1 MNRLGEWLRRVWY
14 LLNRRRLDAALRE
27 EMAAHRAQ
35 MNRPGRF
42 GNSLRLREEAH
53 DVWGWRWLDDLG
65 RDLRLG
71 VRTLRRS
78 PGFTLASLAILS
90 VGIGINLAFF
100 QVVDVALLQPLHVTA
115 PQTLVLFHYRSPT
128 FMSTGVPYPV
138 ARFVGAR
145 TDALSAVLVSRGAM
159 GAWGDLG
166 DEIVPGEF
174 VSTNW
179 FDELGASAA
188 AGRVL
193 HAGTDDGP
201 AAPAVVV
208 LSYRFWQRSFGGQFG
223 IIGRTVRLNGQPAV
237 VVGVADAQFRVLAR
251 DDPRFWIPIEQI
263 DAFQPGSHIRTDWVT
278 KNVTMYGRLRPG
290 VSAAVAK
297 TVLAAALDQLSAIRP
312 DAIERGQWLEPY
324 SAVDRFM
331 PPQERRQAWTV
342 VTGVAVLTAIVLM
355 VTCLNLSNLTL
366 VRAISRLREMSI
378 RTALGAGRWRIVRHL
393 GIESVLL
400 ATAGTLG
407 GWVLG
412 VGTTAV
418 VASATEVSLPVGFG
432 FDWRM
437 ALAVSCAALVAT
449 VAIGFAPAWKIGRH
463 DLALAAR
470 DGGERA
476 SQGLHGP
483 RLRQWIVA
491 GQIAG
496 SCVLLIFAGQMLRGL
511 ERALDNGRAFAV
523 DRLAVLAPSPESFSS
538 ATARTSFW
546 EDVRAIIG
554 TQPDTDQMTL
564 VTATPL
570 GDSISTTQYPSVPQV
585 KFQVTGVDPQ
595 FFSTMAIPILAG
607 RAFVRGDTERTAVVI
622 SRRGALEVF
631 GTANV
636 VGRRFVPPTEEEV
649 QAPSGSGTPV
659 IVGIAADAH
668 LSASQATDTVEL
680 YQPLLPSQ
688 AMAMIVRAK
697 ADPARLVVPLRDA
710 ARRVDGHV
718 LPEVRLMRDDFDRTV
733 RGPRLTSTIAGLM
746 ALLALVLTAV
756 GIFGIVAYGVGLR
769 AQEIGI
775 RLALGASAG
784 ALLRMLLRYT
794 LWSGAIGVLVGLAA
808 GWPAGKAFAGAPYYL
823 QGLDLAAYASVG
835 AILFVT
841 GIIAALVPAWR
852 TLHHDPLGAL
862 RHE

>member
-407 GWVLG
+407 CWVLG

-418 VASATEVSLPVGFG
+418 VASATEVSLPVGF
-432 FDWRM
+432 
-437 ALAVSCAALVAT
+437 
-449 VAIGFAPAWKIGRH
+449 
-463 DLALAAR
+463 
-470 DGGERA
+470 
-476 SQGLHGP
+476 
-483 RLRQWIVA
+483 RLRLANGLGRVMRRARGHSRDRIRSRVEDWPSRSGARRARWRRARVP
-491 GQIAG
+491 G
-496 SCVLLIFAGQMLRGL
+496 SPRPTFEAMDRRWSNCGELR
-511 ERALDNGRAFAV
+511 
-523 DRLAVLAPSPESFSS
+523 APH
-538 ATARTSFW
+538 
-546 EDVRAIIG
+546 
-554 TQPDTDQMTL
+554 L
-564 VTATPL
+564 C
-570 GDSISTTQYPSVPQV
+570 
-585 KFQVTGVDPQ
+585 
-595 FFSTMAIPILAG
+595 
-607 RAFVRGDTERTAVVI
+607 
-622 SRRGALEVF
+622 
-631 GTANV
+631 
-636 VGRRFVPPTEEEV
+636 
-649 QAPSGSGTPV
+649 GS
-659 IVGIAADAH
+659 
-668 LSASQATDTVEL
+668 
-680 YQPLLPSQ
+680 
-688 AMAMIVRAK
+688 
-697 ADPARLVVPLRDA
+697 DA
-710 ARRVDGHV
+710 ARSGARARQRPCVRRGSSGGAGAVARVVQFGDGPHILLGRRSRDHRHAAGHGSDDARHRDAPRRQHFDDPIPERAPGEVPGHRRRSAVFLHDGHPYRSGPQPLCAATRSAPRSSSAAVEPSRCSALQTSSDDV
-718 LPEVRLMRDDFDRTV
+718 LCLPQRRRSK
-733 RGPRLTSTIAGLM
+733 RQ
-746 ALLALVLTAV
+746 V
-756 GIFGIVAYGVGLR
+756 GVAHR
-769 AQEIGI
+769 
-775 RLALGASAG
+775 
-784 ALLRMLLRYT
+784 
-794 LWSGAIGVLVGLAA
+794 
-808 GWPAGKAFAGAPYYL
+808 
-823 QGLDLAAYASVG
+823 
-835 AILFVT
+835 
-841 GIIAALVPAWR
+841 
-852 TLHHDPLGAL
+852 
-862 RHE
+862 